1 MMQGLGKKKNKKKN
15 VLKNPE
21 CIVSP
26 KPYQFIACVTSDYI
40 MSFTYSIGWF
50 LFLLSF
56 VVIPKRNNWNGQYS
70 MDLFGIESD
79 VFHIA
84 S

>member
-1 MMQGLGKKKNKKKN
+1 
-15 VLKNPE
+15 
-21 CIVSP
+21 
-26 KPYQFIACVTSDYI
+26 

-56 VVIPKRNNWNGQYS
+56 VVIPKRNNWNGRYS